1 MSFRENRGF
10 CFLPGLDYF
19 LTRMQS
25 QVRGLLPI
33 SSPSKTWLW
42 LIEALL
48 SLCEIRRCMNGK
60 TNARL
65 ACVTPSSGG
74 KTRQRGEIENVNV
87 WLMAEEECC
96 RYNTKSIKDNFR
108 AKTLETRA
116 LNHEVIHSDWSRSV
130 VITWECYMWL
140 QGWLAEL
147 SRDSKLDLMGLR
159 WCTRKSFQK
168 VQIESSKHF
177 TSI

>member
-1 MSFRENRGF
+1 M
-10 CFLPGLDYF
+10 P
-19 LTRMQS
+19 S
-25 QVRGLLPI
+25 QVKGFASHILSFSDLVVVNRSI
-33 SSPSKTWLW
+33 SVAVWDV
-42 LIEALL
+42 IH
-48 SLCEIRRCMNGK
+48 RCMNVK
-60 TNARL
+60 T
-65 ACVTPSSGG
+65 VQHWWVSPSSGG

-87 WLMAEEECC
+87 WLMAEEEGW

-108 AKTLETRA
+108 PKTLETQA

-147 SRDSKLDLMGLR
+147 SRDSKLDLMDLR
-159 WCTRKSFQK
+159 WCAWKSLQK
-168 VQIESSKHF
+168 VQRESSKHF